1 MSYYRTFPSTT
12 RNDST
17 DSRRSICSEIPPP
30 SYQDLFPQ
38 SATSVSDIPKYQS
51 QQQQNQDQQ
60 NQSLVPQN
68 QSQAQEDQPPQH
80 HQDQQEHLSN

>member
-17 DSRRSICSEIPPP
+17 DSRRSTCSEIPPP

-51 QQQQNQDQQ
+51 QDQQ

>member
-1 MSYYRTFPSTT
+1 MRIT
-12 RNDST
+12 
-17 DSRRSICSEIPPP
+17 CSEIPPP

-51 QQQQNQDQQ
+51 QLQQNQFLEEQNQDQQ
-60 NQSLVPQN
+60 NQSQT
-68 QSQAQEDQPPQH
+68 QEDQPPQH